1 MNNMIQIVEAKQKIK
16 EGSMDEVFMEQN
28 EDLLNVK
35 THSEEGNP
43 LPISDEPKV
52 QEMVGVQKRKSEKRH
67 KCAECDKAFSGKCNL
82 DQHIKCAHQ
91 NVRDYIYK
99 CETCSAVFG
108 YKIALSQHMKKHEK
122 KKLQNMTNSSKCEYC
137 LKVFPNTI
145 KLHSHIWKVHQFAK
159 KHGCLFCKKSFQSF
173 DDLKE
178 HMKNCDESTR
188 FLLDI

>member
-43 LPISDEPKV
+43 LPISVEPKV

-67 KCAECDKAFSGKCNL
+67 KCAECDKAFFRKYNL

-91 NVRDYIYK
+91 NVRDLK

-108 YKIALSQHMKKHEK
+108 YKIALSQHMKEHVK
-122 KKLQNMTNSSKCEYC
+122 KKPQNMAISRRCEYC

-145 KLHSHIWKVHQFAK
+145 KLHSHIWKVHQFAT
-159 KHGCLFCKKSFQSF
+159 KHDCLFCKKSYQSF